1 MDLTKLTKDE
11 LLQQV
16 LKIQEELNRRD
27 RENFP
32 YEVGQCFYKVAPSS
46 MGHGIETCRI
56 DSLTSTVN
64 VTMLVFDACNNSHKY
79 TNSYSYDKFVTTWK
93 VRISDK
99 IFDLYKE
106 NLKVINNLN
115 KELVSKVIQLS
126 KEYDCERN

>member
-27 RENFP
+27 HENFP
-32 YEVGQCFYKVAPSS
+32 YEVGQCFYRVAPSS

-64 VTMLVFDACNNSHKY
+64 VTMLVFDACNNSHRY
-79 TNSYSYDKFVTTWK
+79 TNSYSYDKFMNTWK

-99 IFDLYKE
+99 IFDLHKATAKRIYD
-106 NLKVINNLN
+106 LN
-115 KELVSKVIQLS
+115 KELVNNIIQLS
-126 KEYDCERN
+126 KEYDSERT